1 MDGVVG
7 LISHS
12 NWMEK
17 KEKKRKGNRG
27 ERGGCARPAVWGGG
41 RLILTGHDFTVF
53 FLLLPPSLPE
63 NGWYTMGSSSIQ
75 GRRCVCVAP
84 VVL

>member
-17 KEKKRKGNRG
+17 KEKERKGNRG

-53 FLLLPPSLPE
+53 FSFPLPPCQKTV
-63 NGWYTMGSSSIQ
+63 GTRW
-75 GRRCVCVAP
+75 
-84 VVL
+84 VVVVYRGGDVSVSPQ